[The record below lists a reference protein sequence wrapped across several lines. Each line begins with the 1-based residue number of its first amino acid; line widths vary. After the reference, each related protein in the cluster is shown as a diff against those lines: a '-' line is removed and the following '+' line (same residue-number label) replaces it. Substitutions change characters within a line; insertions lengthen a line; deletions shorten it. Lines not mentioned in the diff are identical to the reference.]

1 MKRYFVYF
9 FLPAFFAC
17 AGAGG
22 VQPVSS
28 GDGVKTTFQTGA
40 PWSAEVDNHTDAVL
54 VYGAGGDSVRG
65 TALEQRV
72 ETWRSHGYYVQF
84 MAGIAWGGFQD
95 YFYGG
100 WDGENH
106 LDEGQVRAA
115 GDTIWH
121 GRTTPYLVPSLGF
134 IEYYKEKVIK
144 PVIDAGIT
152 EIFMEEPEFWADGGY
167 SESFKRE
174 WKEYYGEEW
183 HPQHESPQ
191 YTYMSGKLKYHLYYR
206 ALEAVFSFAKEYG
219 ASKGLDVKCYVPT
232 HSLVNYSMWQIV
244 SPEASL
250 ASLPCVDGYI
260 AQVWTGTS
268 RVQNYYDGVR
278 GERVFETAYL
288 EYGCMKSMTAPTGR
302 KMYFLTD
309 PIEDAVRDWD
319 DYKRNYEAT
328 FTAQLLYPDIADY
341 EVMPWPERI
350 YKGKYRMHPADT
362 VLQPVPRDF
371 ATRMQ
376 VMINT
381 LNTMPLSDNV
391 LSGSQG
397 ISVLMA
403 NSMMFQRFPVHEGYD
418 DPQFSDFFGLAFPF
432 LKRGVPVQIAH
443 IENLQYPQTLSSTR
457 ILLMS
462 YANMKPLEPE
472 AHEYLAQWVR
482 DGGTLVYSGRD
493 EDPFQSVSEWWN
505 TGDNSYRAPSDHL
518 FSLLGIPEGAA
529 DGVYP
534 CGEGTV
540 RIMRHDPKE
549 FVLQEGGDA
558 PLVSSVSDLYRGAS
572 GGEELLFKNYLSL
585 ERGIYDLVAVM
596 DESVSDEAYV
606 EDGVFIDLYDSELPV
621 VTSKEVLPGCQS
633 FMVDVSRVPDPKR
646 PQVLASAC
654 RIFDESAGR
663 CSYSFTGKGPVNT
676 SCVMRVLLPAEP
688 KEVSVAGEEAVFTW
702 DALSRTCLLKFE
714 NRPDGVPVDIRW

>member
-1 MKRYFVYF
+1 MYRYLAFLLLPVF
-9 FLPAFFAC
+9 FSCTGTQGVCPAD
-17 AGAGG
+17 G
-22 VQPVSS
+22 

-54 VYGAGGDSVRG
+54 VYGAGGDSARG

-72 ETWRSHGYYVQF
+72 ESWRSHGYYAQF

-121 GRTTPYLVPSLGF
+121 GRTTPYLVPSPGF

-350 YKGKYRMHPADT
+350 YKGKYRMHPSDT

-381 LNTMPLSDNV
+381 LNTMPLSEHV

-493 EDPFQSVSEWWN
+493 EDPFQAVSEWWN
-505 TGDNSYRAPSDHL
+505 TGDKSYRAPSDHL
-518 FSLLGIPEGAA
+518 FSLLGIPEGAV
-529 DGVYP
+529 DGVYQ
-534 CGEGTV
+534 CGEGSV

-558 PLVSSVSDLYRGAS
+558 PLVSAVSDLYSRAS
-572 GGEELLFKNYLSL
+572 GGEKLLFKNYLSL

-621 VTSKEVLPGCQS
+621 VTRKEVLPGCQS
-633 FMVDVSRVPDPKR
+633 FMVNVSRVPDPKR

-663 CSYSFTGKGPVNT
+663 NSYSFTGKGPVNT
-676 SCVMRVLLPAEP
+676 SCVVRVLLPAEP
-688 KEVSVAGEEAVFTW
+688 KEVSVAGEQAAFTW
-702 DALSRTCLLKFE
+702 DTLSHTCLLKFE
-714 NRPDGVPVDIRW
+714 NRPDGIFVDIRW